1 MADNGE
7 PSRYLEDSEMRY
19 NRTVEARFV
28 SRPNRFIAQVELDGK
43 IETVHVKNT
52 VRCKELLLPN
62 SRVILSEAESC
73 S

>member
-52 VRCKELLLPN
+52 ERCKELLLPN

-73 S
+73 P